1 MMIVVFGG
9 AFNPP
14 TIAHK
19 RICEHVKANLPVS
32 QFIYLP
38 VSNLYTKRSLASNF
52 HRLQMLKLITAN
64 QPNTMVSSIELEDSE
79 YLGTYQSLIRIQER
93 YPHDQVAFVI
103 GADNLFKLYKW
114 INVRGLLTEFKI
126 IVINRNRV
134 DIDSFIQ
141 TEPLLKLYRNSFIV
155 LPEFVC
161 DVSSTAFRETFDNQ
175 LVEPAVY
182 DYIMSHELYRG

>member
-19 RICEHVKANLPVS
+19 HICEHVKANLPVS
-32 QFIYLP
+32 QFIFLP
-38 VSNLYTKRSLASNF
+38 VSNVYTKRSLASNY
-52 HRLQMLKLITAN
+52 HRLQMLRLMTVN
-64 QPNTMVSSIELEDSE
+64 LPDTFVSEIELDDSE

-93 YPHDQVAFVI
+93 YPHQQIAFVI

-126 IVINRNRV
+126 VVINRNRV
-134 DIDSFIQ
+134 DIESFIQ
-141 TEPLLKLYRNSFIV
+141 TEPLLKQYRNSFIV
-155 LPEFVC
+155 LPEFSC
-161 DVSSTAFRETFDNQ
+161 DVSSTSFRETFDNQ
-175 LVEPAVY
+175 LVEPSVY
-182 DYIMSHELYRG
+182 DYIMTHNLYRG